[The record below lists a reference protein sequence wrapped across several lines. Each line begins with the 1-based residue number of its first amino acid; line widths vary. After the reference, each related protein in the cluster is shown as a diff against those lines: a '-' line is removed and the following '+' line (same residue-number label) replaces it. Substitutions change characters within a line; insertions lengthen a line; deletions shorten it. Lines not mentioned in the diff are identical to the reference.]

1 MLWEK
6 SARGSSQT
14 GFALNMAVGFSELI
28 LFWVRLGNELEIEG
42 NSLERIGHYLNI
54 EQEPKATEDGKPPAY
69 WPASGSLKVE
79 NLCARYSKDGPLV
92 LKNISFEVTS
102 GQRIGVVG
110 RTGSGKSSLTLSLL
124 HAACMV

>member
-1 MLWEK
+1 M
-6 SARGSSQT
+6 
-14 GFALNMAVGFSELI
+14 
-28 LFWVRLGNELEIEG
+28 
-42 NSLERIGHYLNI
+42 ERVQQYVTI
-54 EQEPKATEDGKPPAY
+54 EQEKPPTNTGVPPAY

-92 LKNISFEVTS
+92 LKNINFEVTS

-124 HAACMV
+124 RCIPTEGAVYYDGLNTSNVNLDALRSSITIIPQMVRAHCNFRFAC